1 MDGDGRAELMV
12 RTSDGTRDG
21 VGRVIGDANADY
33 RHRAPADA
41 ENPKPE
47 GEWVKYNKQG
57 RPKTGR
63 ILTGNEYI
71 TVFDGL
77 TGKALAT
84 KPYVPARGN
93 LSDWGDNYANR
104 SDRML
109 AAVGWLPWAIW
120 MASMPRPSSVA
131 VITPVPCWLP
141 GIGTE
146 KN

>member
-1 MDGDGRAELMV
+1 M
-12 RTSDGTRDG
+12 
-21 VGRVIGDANADY
+21 
-33 RHRAPADA
+33 
-41 ENPKPE
+41 
-47 GEWVKYNKQG
+47 
-57 RPKTGR
+57 TGR

-109 AAVGWLPWAIW
+109 AAVGYLDGKHASAIFCRGYYTRTVLAAW
-120 MASMPRPSSVA
+120 DWDGHGFKTRGVDSDQ
-131 VITPVPCWLP
+131 
-141 GIGTE
+141 TE
-146 KN
+146 AAIKATFKMLNLIENKLI